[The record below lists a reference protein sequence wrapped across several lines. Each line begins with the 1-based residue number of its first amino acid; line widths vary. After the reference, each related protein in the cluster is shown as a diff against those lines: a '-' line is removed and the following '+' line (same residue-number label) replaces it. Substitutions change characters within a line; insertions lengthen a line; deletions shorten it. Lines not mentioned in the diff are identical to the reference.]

1 MLKSQNWMSESE
13 IMRVALDLEDVLV
26 GKVKLLVEE
35 LNRFL
40 DENSDTDERFS
51 AEDIEGWR
59 FKGLREK
66 FADIRGWE
74 DDILDKFM
82 NGDNSEWPGFLPLTE
97 EIWREQPEKFRE
109 IEGNT
114 RAKVEKIS
122 DNIDEES
129 DIYIVTAREN
139 VDDSLKEKINSL
151 GLDNLVEGV
160 IVKNKKDELDFDV
173 YIDDYPYLHDKLEDS
188 LQIMLNRPWNRDQ
201 SLKTPHTRVNN
212 LEEAG
217 EVIQDLG

>member
-1 MLKSQNWMSESE
+1 MSESE

-26 GKVKLLVEE
+26 GNVELLVEE

-40 DENSDTDERFS
+40 DENSNTDERFS

-122 DNIDEES
+122 DNLDEES
-129 DIYIVTAREN
+129 EIYIVTAREN

-173 YIDDYPYLHDKLEDS
+173 YIDDYPYLHDKLEDGV
-188 LQIMLNRPWNRDQ
+188 QIMLDRPWNKDQ
-201 SLKTPHTRVNN
+201 SLETPHKRVNN
-212 LEEAG
+212 LDEAK

>member
-1 MLKSQNWMSESE
+1 MSESE

-26 GKVKLLVEE
+26 GNVELLVEE

-40 DENSDTDERFS
+40 DENSNTDERFS

-74 DDILDKFM
+74 GDILDKFM

-97 EIWREQPEKFRE
+97 EIWREKPEKFRD

-122 DNIDEES
+122 DNLDEES
-129 DIYIVTAREN
+129 EIYIVTAREN

-173 YIDDYPYLHDKLEDS
+173 YIDDYPYLHDKLEDGV
-188 LQIMLNRPWNRDQ
+188 QIMLDRPWNKDQ
-201 SLKTPHTRVNN
+201 SLDTPHKRVNN
-212 LEEAG
+212 LDEAK

>member
-1 MLKSQNWMSESE
+1 MSESE

-26 GKVKLLVEE
+26 GNVELLVEE

-74 DDILDKFM
+74 DDILDMFM
-82 NGDNSEWPGFLPLTE
+82 NGDNSGWPGFLPLTE

-109 IEGNT
+109 IEENT

-122 DNIDEES
+122 DNLDEES
-129 DIYIVTAREN
+129 EIYIVTAREN

-160 IVKNKKDELDFDV
+160 IVKNKKDELDFDI
-173 YIDDYPYLHDKLEDS
+173 YIDDYPYLHDKLEEGV
-188 LQIMLNRPWNRDQ
+188 QIMLNRSWNKDQ

>member
-26 GKVKLLVEE
+26 GNVELLVEE

-40 DENSDTDERFS
+40 DENSNTDERFS

-122 DNIDEES
+122 DNLDEES
-129 DIYIVTAREN
+129 EIYIVTAREN

-173 YIDDYPYLHDKLEDS
+173 YIDDYPYLHDKLEDGV
-188 LQIMLNRPWNRDQ
+188 QIMLDRPWNKDQ
-201 SLKTPHTRVNN
+201 SLETPHKRVNN
-212 LEEAG
+212 LDEAK

>member
-26 GKVKLLVEE
+26 GNVELLVEE

-40 DENSDTDERFS
+40 DENSNTDERFS

-97 EIWREQPEKFRE
+97 EIWREKPEKFRE

-122 DNIDEES
+122 DNLDEES
-129 DIYIVTAREN
+129 EIYIVTAREN

-173 YIDDYPYLHDKLEDS
+173 YIDDYPYLHDKLEDGV
-188 LQIMLNRPWNRDQ
+188 QIMLDRPWNKDQ
-201 SLKTPHTRVNN
+201 SLETPHKRVNN
-212 LEEAG
+212 LDEAK